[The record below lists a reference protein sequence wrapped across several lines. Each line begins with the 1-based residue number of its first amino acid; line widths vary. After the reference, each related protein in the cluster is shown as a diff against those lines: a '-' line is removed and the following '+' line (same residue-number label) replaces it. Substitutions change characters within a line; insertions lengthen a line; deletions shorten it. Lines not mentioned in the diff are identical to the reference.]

1 MCPWA
6 ASPGTGCLLPRDV
19 RWGSLL
25 GSSISFYYCVKCLRP
40 LGRMQECGALLA
52 KCPVAAHLSVCGW
65 CQPSLHQRKLPTFHE
80 DSGTKCYQGL
90 WCLIRW
96 RLPPGLHV
104 PDLML
109 IHTTIFFL
117 KNHEE
122 IGPLWKFPRSQHVSL
137 HKTIPRSKE
146 LRPMRGNR
154 RKLAWVSL
162 ERWLNPP

>member
-1 MCPWA
+1 M
-6 ASPGTGCLLPRDV
+6 SCL
-19 RWGSLL
+19 
-25 GSSISFYYCVKCLRP
+25 CP

-80 DSGTKCYQGL
+80 DSRTKCYQGL
-90 WCLIRW
+90 WCLVRW

-122 IGPLWKFPRSQHVSL
+122 IGPLWKSPWSQHVSL

-162 ERWLNPP
+162 ERWLNPPQTCAIWTITSVLLGATQR